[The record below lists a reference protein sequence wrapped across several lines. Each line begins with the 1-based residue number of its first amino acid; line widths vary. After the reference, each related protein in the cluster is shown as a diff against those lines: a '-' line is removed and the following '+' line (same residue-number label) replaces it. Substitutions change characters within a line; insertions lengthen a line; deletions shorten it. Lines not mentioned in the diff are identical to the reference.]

1 LSNEIHA
8 TETYRSIAIVRRFE
22 ERLLE
27 LKAEGRVFGSLHL
40 CCGQEAIP
48 VGACRALEERD
59 ALTATYRG
67 HGWAIARGIPLA
79 HLFAELLGLDS
90 PVCGGRAGSAYMSS
104 PEHGFLGENS
114 IVGAGL
120 PIAAGA
126 ALASTHDGSGAASLV
141 SIGEGTVNQGAAHEA
156 LNFAAVYSLPL
167 VVVCE
172 NNLYAE
178 LTRFETMMR
187 VETVVE
193 RVAAYG
199 IPGFRVDG
207 NDADAVEQATREAL
221 ERARGGEGPTV
232 IEAMTERLVG
242 HYDLDPQHYRPP
254 GEVEHAAE
262 REPLARLRGHIGDD
276 RADAIEREVEAAL
289 AEALEEAS
297 GFPAPDPE
305 TATEH
310 VYA

>member
-1 LSNEIHA
+1 LPQHPDA
-8 TETYRSIAIVRRFE
+8 TETYRSIATIRKFE

-27 LKAEGRVFGSLHL
+27 LKAEGQVFGSLHL

-48 VGACRALEERD
+48 VGACRAIEGRD

-67 HGWAIARGIPLA
+67 HGWMIARGIPLA
-79 HLFAELLGLDS
+79 HLFAELLGRAS
-90 PVCGGRAGSAYMSS
+90 PVCGGRAGSAYMCS

-114 IVGAGL
+114 IVGGGL

-126 ALASTHDGSGAASLV
+126 ALASQHDGSGAVSLV
-141 SIGEGTVNQGAAHEA
+141 SIGEGTVNQGAAHET

-193 RVAAYG
+193 RMAAYR
-199 IPGFRVDG
+199 IPGHRVDG
-207 NDADAVEQATREAL
+207 NDADEVERATREAV
-221 ERARGGEGPTV
+221 ERARAGGGPTL

-242 HYDLDPQHYRPP
+242 HYDLDPQHYRPA
-254 GEVEHAAE
+254 GEVEAAAR
-262 REPLARLRGHIGDD
+262 REPLARLRAQIGAD
-276 RADAIEREVEAAL
+276 RADEIDREVEATL
-289 AEALEEAS
+289 AQALEEGTA
-297 GFPAPDPE
+297 FPLPDPA

-310 VYA
+310 VYV

>member
-1 LSNEIHA
+1 
-8 TETYRSIAIVRRFE
+8 
-22 ERLLE
+22 
-27 LKAEGRVFGSLHL
+27 
-40 CCGQEAIP
+40 

-104 PEHGFLGENS
+104 AEHGFLGENS

-207 NDADAVEQATREAL
+207 NDADEVEQATREAL

-262 REPLARLRGHIGDD
+262 REPLARLRGQIGDD
-276 RADAIEREVEAAL
+276 RADAIDREVEAAL